1 MREIVIAVSER
12 YCNDE
17 RKTSA
22 IFAMHLQS
30 RDDFRDIFT
39 TDISRV
45 PSALFEQ
52 GFIPYEGR
60 NIVAIFRNTVS
71 RPSRDILSNSVR
83 EFSRQKINIHSAVRV
98 DNVTS
103 GETFRRSNSPSLV
116 MSL

>member
-1 MREIVIAVSER
+1 M
-12 YCNDE
+12 
-17 RKTSA
+17 T
-22 IFAMHLQS
+22 
-30 RDDFRDIFT
+30 FRDIFT
-39 TDISRV
+39 TDILRV

-60 NIVAIFRNTVS
+60 NTVAIFCNTVS

-103 GETFRRSNSPSLV
+103 GETFRLV
-116 MSL
+116 SSCPYRKTIRVLL